1 MSEKTG
7 SVLVVGGGI
16 AGVQTSLDLAESGFK
31 VYLVERKPS
40 IGGVM
45 AQLDKTF
52 PTNDCSMCIL
62 SPKLVEAARHPMI
75 SMLTLSEVMA
85 VEGEAGNFTVTLKKH
100 PRYVREDRCV
110 GCGLCA
116 EKCPSKVSSE
126 YEVGMSQRKA
136 IYVPYAQAVPMK
148 YAIDA
153 DRCLWLTKQRCGNCK
168 KVCPA
173 DAIDYDQK
181 EVIEK
186 LNVGA
191 VVLTPGFQVFDATRK
206 REYGYGDFKNVVTS
220 LEFERIL
227 SATGPYQGHVVR
239 PSDHKTPK
247 KVAFIQCVGS
257 RDEKVGN
264 PYCSSVCCMYAL
276 KQAIIAQEHTHG
288 LEPTIFFMDIRAVGK
303 EFEDYRA
310 RAENEYGIKMY
321 RGSRV
326 ASVEEDPE
334 SKNLTLRFSS
344 GASEVSSADFDLV
357 VLSVGLEAPASAKEM
372 SDRLGIKL
380 NEFGFCQTGVYT
392 PLETNRKG
400 IYVSGAFSSPKDI
413 PTTVAEASG
422 AASKAGAH
430 VFMNRIS
437 IDDVVKEVPEDDVR
451 GQEPRIGAFI
461 CDCGINIKGTVD
473 VPSVVEYVKTLP
485 NVVFAEENKY
495 TCSADTQE
503 VIKKKIKEHKLNRVV
518 VASCTPRTHEALFQ
532 STIKEAGLNMFLFEM
547 ANIRDQCSWIHM
559 NEPEKA
565 TAKAKDLV
573 RMAVAKSR
581 FLEPLSK
588 SRLGVTHS
596 AIVIGGGL
604 AGLTAALDMAQQ
616 DFQVNLVERTGE
628 LGGRLNKLFTPEE
641 GKSPKDYIKGLIAQV
656 KASDKI
662 TLMMNSEIEDVAG
675 FVGNYKV
682 KVKTPEGTKELDTGA
697 IVVAVG
703 SEEYVPKEFMYGQD
717 KRVVTMNELEDK
729 MAHGHFNSKKV
740 VMVQCVGSRNKE
752 APYCS
757 RVCCSKAL
765 KNAIEIK
772 KKHPETE
779 VYILHKDI
787 RSYGFREALYR
798 QAGELGVKFV
808 RFDEGKDPVLG
819 KVGEHFEM
827 TVEDTVLGAPLL
839 LRPDLVVLSTGTRP
853 NPDNEH
859 LAKLLK
865 VPLSK
870 DGFFLEAHMKLRPN
884 DFATNGVFLA
894 GIAHWPKFI
903 DETIAQAS
911 GAAARAM
918 TIISKEFLETQG
930 IIAAVNDDVCDGCG
944 VCEPVCEYRAITI
957 VGTGQPDK
965 LKAVINEGLCM
976 GCGTCVA
983 ACPSGALEQKGFKT
997 AQILAQIDAALEGGA
1012 K

>member
-1 MSEKTG
+1 
-7 SVLVVGGGI
+7 
-16 AGVQTSLDLAESGFK
+16 
-31 VYLVERKPS
+31 
-40 IGGVM
+40 
-45 AQLDKTF
+45 
-52 PTNDCSMCIL
+52 
-62 SPKLVEAARHPMI
+62 
-75 SMLTLSEVMA
+75 
-85 VEGEAGNFTVTLKKH
+85 
-100 PRYVREDRCV
+100 
-110 GCGLCA
+110 
-116 EKCPSKVSSE
+116 
-126 YEVGMSQRKA
+126 
-136 IYVPYAQAVPMK
+136 
-148 YAIDA
+148 
-153 DRCLWLTKQRCGNCK
+153 
-168 KVCPA
+168 
-173 DAIDYDQK
+173 
-181 EVIEK
+181 
-186 LNVGA
+186 
-191 VVLTPGFQVFDATRK
+191 
-206 REYGYGDFKNVVTS
+206 
-220 LEFERIL
+220 
-227 SATGPYQGHVVR
+227 
-239 PSDHKTPK
+239 
-247 KVAFIQCVGS
+247 
-257 RDEKVGN
+257 
-264 PYCSSVCCMYAL
+264 
-276 KQAIIAQEHTHG
+276 
-288 LEPTIFFMDIRAVGK
+288 
-303 EFEDYRA
+303 
-310 RAENEYGIKMY
+310 
-321 RGSRV
+321 
-326 ASVEEDPE
+326 
-334 SKNLTLRFSS
+334 
-344 GASEVSSADFDLV
+344 
-357 VLSVGLEAPASAKEM
+357 
-372 SDRLGIKL
+372 
-380 NEFGFCQTGVYT
+380 
-392 PLETNRKG
+392 
-400 IYVSGAFSSPKDI
+400 
-413 PTTVAEASG
+413 
-422 AASKAGAH
+422 
-430 VFMNRIS
+430 
-437 IDDVVKEVPEDDVR
+437 
-451 GQEPRIGAFI
+451 
-461 CDCGINIKGTVD
+461 
-473 VPSVVEYVKTLP
+473 
-485 NVVFAEENKY
+485 
-495 TCSADTQE
+495 
-503 VIKKKIKEHKLNRVV
+503 
-518 VASCTPRTHEALFQ
+518 LFQ
-532 STIKEAGLNMFLFEM
+532 STIKEAGLNMYLFEM

-559 NEPEKA
+559 HEPEKA

-596 AIVIGGGL
+596 AIVVGGGL

-616 DFQVNLVERTGE
+616 DFHVDLVERTGE

-703 SEEYVPKEFMYGQD
+703 SEEYVPKEYMYGQD
-717 KRVVTMNELEDK
+717 KHVVTMNELEDK
-729 MAHGHFNSKKV
+729 MAHGHFKSKNV

-779 VYILHKDI
+779 VFILHKDI

-819 KVGEHFEM
+819 KVGEHFEV